1 MFLDPGNY
9 QSNPGCTCGSGRTS
23 RSTASYHQSMSTTHG
38 DAYHRWKHWCLVSV
52 TTRYCF
58 LCNCVFLSQTLP
70 VFDCSLLDR
79 FLYRFKAA
87 PSKLAAF
94 GHAGRLI
101 CWLVNNIAMT
111 PVFFIPS
118 AAGCPSGHL
127 RKFLVLLDAQRA
139 WLVIQ
144 TPSNLVP
151 KISVSMDPLFKAILR
166 YSSLC
171 YFHQGKEKA
180 TATPKNRWNTI
191 SSIYLGKSNKHNKVM

>member
-1 MFLDPGNY
+1 MFFDPGNY

-58 LCNCVFLSQTLP
+58 LGNCVFLSQTLP

-111 PVFFIPS
+111 PVFFIPLRS
-118 AAGCPSGHL
+118 GMSFWSFKEIPCASGCPKGLTCNPNTEQLGAEYFSLNGSPFS
-127 RKFLVLLDAQRA
+127 KPYSDTQAVLFSSRERERQP
-139 WLVIQ
+139 Q
-144 TPSNLVP
+144 P
-151 KISVSMDPLFKAILR
+151 KK
-166 YSSLC
+166 
-171 YFHQGKEKA
+171 
-180 TATPKNRWNTI
+180 
-191 SSIYLGKSNKHNKVM
+191 